1 MTTEAAESAKERFS
15 YRSWPFYWLTRAHG
29 RYLASMEEV
38 LRPSGLDTPSWRV
51 LMTLHEDNRASVSEI
66 AEHSNTKLS
75 TMAKIVHRMAADELV
90 TCNLRPTDARV
101 TEVTLTSEGE
111 KAGDEAWRAADV
123 VYERAFRGLSGAE
136 MATLN
141 RLLKKVADNLKLG

>member
-29 RYLASMEEV
+29 RYLANMEAV
-38 LRPSGLDTPSWRV
+38 LRPTGLDAPSWRV

-75 TMAKIVHRMAADELV
+75 TMAKIVHRMAADDLV
-90 TCNLRPTDARV
+90 ACTLRPTDARV
-101 TEVTLTSEGE
+101 TEVTLTREGE
-111 KAGDEAWRAADV
+111 RAGDDAWRAANV
-123 VYERAFRGLSGAE
+123 VYERAFRGLTRAE

-141 RLLKKVADNLKLG
+141 RLLEKVADNLKPG